1 MRAADFRAAA
11 RQSLT
16 GKWFLA
22 VAVGLVAYLLG
33 GGADSLISFNADI
46 SQGTA
51 SMQVANV
58 SIPIEA
64 VIFGVGWLSSAVVIA
79 IAMAVIMAILGS
91 VVEVGYAD
99 FNLALVEQRD
109 ARIEMLFGHFS
120 NFKTAFCTR
129 FLKWLYVLL
138 WSLLFVI
145 PGIVASYSY
154 AMTAYILAEQ
164 PELTASEAIA
174 RSKELMRGNRWRLF
188 CLQFSFIGWDILC
201 AFTMGIGNLFLSPYR
216 AAAEA
221 AFYRDLTSGGS
232 YYEVIEL

>member
-11 RQSLT
+11 RQSLA
-16 GKWFLA
+16 GKWI
-22 VAVGLVAYLLG
+22 VAVIAGLVAYLLG
-33 GGADSLISFNADI
+33 GGADSLVSFNANV

-51 SMQVANV
+51 SMEVANFI
-58 SIPIEA
+58 IPLDT
-64 VIFGVGWLSSAVVIA
+64 IFFVGWLSSAVVIA

-129 FLKWLYVLL
+129 FLKWLYITL
-138 WSLLFVI
+138 WSLLFII
-145 PGIVASYSY
+145 PGIMATYSY
-154 AMTAYILAEQ
+154 AMTSYILAED
-164 PELTASEAIA
+164 PELTASQAIA
-174 RSKELMRGNRWRLF
+174 RSKQLMAGNRWRLF

-201 AFTMGIGNLFLSPYR
+201 SFTMGIGNLFLSPYR

-221 AFYRDLTSGGS
+221 AFYRDLTSGGT
-232 YYEVIEL
+232 YYEVIEM

>member
-11 RQSLT
+11 RQSLA
-16 GKWFLA
+16 GKWI
-22 VAVGLVAYLLG
+22 VAVIAGLVAYLLG
-33 GGADSLISFNADI
+33 GGADSLVSFNANV

-51 SMQVANV
+51 SMEVANFI
-58 SIPIEA
+58 IPLDT
-64 VIFGVGWLSSAVVIA
+64 IFFVGWLSSAVVFAIA
-79 IAMAVIMAILGS
+79 IAVLMSILGS

-138 WSLLFVI
+138 WSLIFII
-145 PGIVASYSY
+145 PGIMASYSY
-154 AMTAYILAEQ
+154 AMTSYILAED
-164 PELTASEAIA
+164 PELTASQAIA
-174 RSKELMRGNRWRLF
+174 RSKQLMAGNRWRLF

-201 AFTMGIGNLFLSPYR
+201 SFTMGIGNLFLSPYR

-221 AFYRDLTSGGS
+221 AFYRDLTSGGT
-232 YYEVIEL
+232 YYEVIEM

>member
-11 RQSLT
+11 RQSLA
-16 GKWFLA
+16 GKWIIA
-22 VAVGLVAYLLG
+22 VVTGLVAYLLG
-33 GGADSLISFNADI
+33 GGADSLVSFNANI
-46 SQGTA
+46 NQGTA
-51 SMQVANV
+51 SVEIANITIHLD
-58 SIPIEA
+58 SIILA
-64 VIFGVGWLSSAVVIA
+64 GWLSSVVVFGLA
-79 IAMAVIMAILGS
+79 LLVLGAILGS

-138 WSLLFVI
+138 WSLLFII
-145 PGIVASYSY
+145 PGIMASYSY

-174 RSKELMRGNRWRLF
+174 RSKQLMRGNRWRLF

-201 AFTMGIGNLFLSPYR
+201 ALTMGIGNLFLSPYR

-232 YYEVIEL
+232 YYEMIEL

>member
-1 MRAADFRAAA
+1 MRASDFRAAA
-11 RQSLT
+11 RQALA
-16 GKWFLA
+16 GKWI
-22 VAVGLVAYLLG
+22 VAVIAGLVAYLLG
-33 GGADSLISFNADI
+33 GGADSLVSFNANV

-51 SMQVANV
+51 SMEIANFV
-58 SIPIEA
+58 IPLDSI
-64 VIFGVGWLSSAVVIA
+64 FFVGWLSSAVVIA
-79 IAMAVIMAILGS
+79 MAMAVIMAILGS

-129 FLKWLYVLL
+129 FLKWLYILL

-145 PGIVASYSY
+145 PGVIASYSY
-154 AMTAYILAEQ
+154 AMTAYILAED
-164 PELTASEAIA
+164 PELSASEAIA

-201 AFTMGIGNLFLSPYR
+201 SLTMGIGNLFLSPYR

-221 AFYRDLTSGGS
+221 AFYRDLTSGGT
-232 YYEVIEL
+232 YYEVIES